1 MPSLPLGSLL
11 TQIAELTYSANFLSI
26 TNPRIGMLDVLTI
39 IGLHIMNQ
47 NMLGVA
53 NINEK
58 RSLIGNRAEQ
68 AHITMARGPGG
79 FKTINLEQGTGIK
92 Q

>member
-1 MPSLPLGSLL
+1 
-11 TQIAELTYSANFLSI
+11 
-26 TNPRIGMLDVLTI
+26 MLDVLTI
-39 IGLHIMNQ
+39 IELHIMNQ

-58 RSLIGNRAEQ
+58 RSLIGNCAEQ
-68 AHITMARGPGG
+68 AHITMARSLGG
-79 FKTINLEQGTGIK
+79 LKKSLRAYNLEQGTGIK